1 MSIMKILLKFFLIF
15 TLTGCGFKVINPS
28 ELNKFSISE
37 IITKGDYRIN
47 NRIKNKL
54 LFNSNINDKK
64 LITVK
69 LNTSKNKS
77 VKEKNIKNEI
87 TKYQIQIIVEVTFK
101 QIGADTEQKF
111 NLSKTGDYGIGAQHS
126 QTLNNEKN
134 LIKLLT
140 SNISDQILEELSS
153 KLNDI

>member
-1 MSIMKILLKFFLIF
+1 MPIIKNLLKIFLIF

-37 IITKGDYRIN
+37 VTTEGDYRIN

-54 LFNSNINDKK
+54 LFNSNVNDKR
-64 LITVK
+64 LISIR
-69 LNTSKNKS
+69 LNTSKNKF

-87 TKYQIQIIVEVTFK
+87 TKYQVKIIVKVMFIEVGKNEEHKLT
-101 QIGADTEQKF
+101 
-111 NLSKTGDYGIGAQHS
+111 LSKSGNYDIGAQHS

-140 SNISDQILEELSS
+140 NNISEQILEELSG